1 MPGGLGQTF
10 AVRFSGCLLLYPMT
24 PSQFHSPQVL
34 LIVQREQGSEVFT
47 AETMRRLTVPELTID
62 PPAIG
67 GSWWGGVRVGVGVGS
82 SYRPTPTSTSPDQ
95 SVMEGGGLHT
105 TPLPLLHHPIKV

>member
-24 PSQFHSPQVL
+24 LSQFHSPQVS

-47 AETMRRLTVPELTID
+47 AETMRRLTVPELTIH

-67 GSWWGGVRVGVGVGS
+67 GSWWGGVGVGVGS
-82 SYRPTPTSTSPDQ
+82 SYHPTPTSTSPDQ
-95 SVMEGGGLHT
+95 SLMGANS
-105 TPLPLLHHPIKV
+105 TPVAVGQLEKTRARSF